1 VLIKIYPDE
10 TSVSV
15 SDTIGITQ
23 SEKRSAELTLF
34 LNPALKVL
42 NLYVNGKAINFTQQ
56 GEAVK
61 FLRTELRV
69 MLLP

>member
-1 VLIKIYPDE
+1 M
-10 TSVSV
+10 
-15 SDTIGITQ
+15 IGITQ

-42 NLYVNGKAINFTQQ
+42 NLYVDGKAINFTQQ

-61 FLRTELRV
+61 FPRTELRA
-69 MLLP
+69 ML